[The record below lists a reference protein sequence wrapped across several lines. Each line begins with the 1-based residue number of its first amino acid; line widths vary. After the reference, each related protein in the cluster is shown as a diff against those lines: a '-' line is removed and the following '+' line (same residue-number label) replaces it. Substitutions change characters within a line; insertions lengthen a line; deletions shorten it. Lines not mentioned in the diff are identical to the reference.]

1 MKAQARSHSG
11 TRHLFA
17 IGVAIFAMLMMGLFQ
32 PAGAQVAPASCGH
45 YETQEGAQEDLEA
58 HPEFAI
64 SLDSDGNGIA
74 CEGVFETVR
83 PTVVVCNEALGTLVE
98 VSQEALD
105 QGTLD
110 FPNRPATQAE
120 IAAGT
125 CVDTSPVRPT
135 VVVCNEAL
143 GTLVEVSQE
152 ALDQGTLDFPN
163 RRATQAEIAAGEC
176 AVTSPVRPTA
186 TPVMPAPTPVTPS
199 DDGKPATGMVTNL
212 PLTGTGTS
220 EAQGPHAPL
229 VAVPMALIL
238 AILWRQLR
246 NRQSLG

>member
-32 PAGAQVAPASCGH
+32 PAGAQVDPASCGH
-45 YETQEGAQEDLEA
+45 YDTQEGAQEDLEA
-58 HPEFAI
+58 HPEFAV
-64 SLDSDGNGIA
+64 SLDPDGNGIA
-74 CEGVFETVR
+74 CEGVFGPGDPEIDPFPCRTFKSQEQAQYFLDTYGEQWSMLD
-83 PTVVVCNEALGTLVE
+83 PDGNGIACEEEFGTDPPVVVLCNEAFGTLVE
-98 VSQEALD
+98 VSQVALD
-105 QGTLD
+105 QHSID
-110 FPNRPATQAE
+110 FPYH
-120 IAAGT
+120 
-125 CVDTSPVRPT
+125 
-135 VVVCNEAL
+135 
-143 GTLVEVSQE
+143 
-152 ALDQGTLDFPN
+152 
-163 RRATQAEIAAGEC
+163 RATQAEIAAGEC

-186 TPVMPAPTPVTPS
+186 TPVTPAPTPVTPS